1 MGIRE
6 MHDFRIKA
14 TIEDAEATPR
24 IVLKNTR
31 TGKQCEVVGKV
42 LEAQYGIDDKALLFV
57 TEGNPFEEALYIY
70 YLDGELKILDVLE
83 LSAMYAEGILDHVT
97 LLDPDS
103 ISFSFFEQDER
114 WVLRVLS
121 EPGYAFLENRHPVKR
136 RTSIL
141 ARRWLKLRKS

>member
-6 MHDFRIKA
+6 IHDFRIKA
-14 TIEDAEATPR
+14 TIEGPEATPR
-24 IVLKNTR
+24 IVLENTR
-31 TGKQCEVVGKV
+31 TGKQREVVGKV

-70 YLDGELKILDVLE
+70 YLDGDLKILDALE
-83 LSAMYAEGILDHVT
+83 LSAMYAGGILDNVT
-97 LLDPDS
+97 LLDPGS

-121 EPGYAFLENRHPVKR
+121 APGHAFLENRHPVKR

-141 ARRWLKLRKS
+141 AKRWLKLRKS

>member
-6 MHDFRIKA
+6 IHDFRIKA
-14 TIEDAEATPR
+14 TIEDSKATPR
-24 IVLKNTR
+24 ILLENIR
-31 TGKQCEVVGKV
+31 TGKQREVIGKV
-42 LEAQYGIDDKALLFV
+42 LEAQYGNDDKTLLFV

-70 YLDGELKILDVLE
+70 YLDDELKMLDVLE
-83 LSAMYAEGILDHVT
+83 LSAMYAGGILGHIT
-97 LLDPDS
+97 PLDPGS

-114 WVLRVLS
+114 WVLSVLS

-141 ARRWLKLRKS
+141 TKRWLKLRKS